1 MKATFDNALMGL
13 KSTGAST
20 GIRELVELLARHGAE
35 EGKLLAMYEDL
46 VSTTSNQGAKY
57 LIDLILE
64 DERRHHRLLAE
75 MANAMAWGSMYGAPN
90 AATPGISQGIDK
102 ELSAHTKRLRQAEV
116 ADFRE
121 LRQFRKR
128 LRPFADPTSWVL
140 IIDLM
145 LLDTKKH
152 ATILRFL
159 EKHAQTR

>member
-1 MKATFDNALMGL
+1 MQATFDEALVGL
-13 KSTGAST
+13 RSTGAST
-20 GIRELVELLARHGAE
+20 DIRELVELLARHGAE
-35 EGKLLAMYEDL
+35 EGQLLATYENL
-46 VSTTSNQGAKY
+46 ASTTSNEGAKY
-57 LIDLILE
+57 LINIILD

-75 MANAMAWGSMYGAPN
+75 MANAMAWGSMRGAPG

-102 ELSAHTKRLRQAEV
+102 ELSAHTKRLREAEE

-121 LRQFRKR
+121 LRRFRKR
-128 LRPFADPTSWVL
+128 LRPFADTTSWAL

-159 EKHAQTR
+159 ENHARRR